1 MYIYMYMIC
10 VCFLILDNIFK
21 LPWMVSHAIGP
32 MSKGW
37 RWNMEQWCC
46 GCRLMRTVDCRAPAS
61 QMTISGASA
70 FKPNWGCANCSV
82 LWKILRVPSVLLPWW
97 GESAC
102 NKDSFIVS
110 HLWRRPSCTIDACR
124 DRSQRLGACCR
135 SAIWKLQMDPSNSDL
150 VKLVNTF
157 AKSIAES
164 QIQS

>member
-1 MYIYMYMIC
+1 MP
-10 VCFLILDNIFK
+10 LRARKKDWA
-21 LPWMVSHAIGP
+21 PAIGP

-61 QMTISGASA
+61 QMTIPGASA
-70 FKPNWGCANCSV
+70 FQPNWGCANCSV
-82 LWKILRVPSVLLPWW
+82 LWKILKLGCQACSCH
-97 GESAC
+97 GEEKIYTC

-135 SAIWKLQMDPSNSDL
+135 SAIWKLRMDPSNSDL
-150 VKLVNTF
+150 VQLVNTF